1 MDNVQYSIEAER
13 IVIFIILLTNEIA
26 SLLER
31 KFLPEILQNV
41 NTRYELMAVH
51 PKNGKI
57 FNCIC
62 NNLCMLHEI
71 KSKWDFYSFFL
82 IKISCD
88 L

>member
-13 IVIFIILLTNEIA
+13 IVMFIFFLTNEIT
-26 SLLER
+26 SLPER

-41 NTRYELMAVH
+41 NTRYQLMAVH

-62 NNLCMLHEI
+62 NNVCMMHEI
-71 KSKWDFYSFFL
+71 KSK
-82 IKISCD
+82 
-88 L
+88 